1 MQSRQVRKILFVTD
15 LWAESP
21 YGVFT
26 VVSNLKRELEKK
38 GYAVDVLEPSQF
50 FTVPFPLYKG
60 VRLALFS
67 WGSVRHRIA
76 KGNYDEINIVTEG
89 PLGWWAR
96 SACMR
101 LGVPFTTGFHAQLH
115 LYAQTWFGGVFEPF
129 VIKLLRWFHAGAR
142 ATIVSTPALKEQ
154 LHSFGLERVHV
165 CPFGID
171 EKFFTRGLCPE
182 TLPKPVFL
190 FFGRISS
197 EKSVEEF
204 LTADLPGTKLL
215 IGDGPDRK
223 KLEARFPGAKFVGF
237 QRDDILIAWCSCAD
251 VLVMPS
257 RTETFGLTMVEA
269 LALGI
274 PVAAHDVTGPRE
286 IVKDGV
292 NGYLDEDIARA
303 AKKCL
308 SLSREVCR
316 DSVRHYTW
324 SASAETFISI
334 LESVHKNP

>member
-76 KGNYDEINIVTEG
+76 KGNY
-89 PLGWWAR
+89 
-96 SACMR
+96 
-101 LGVPFTTGFHAQLH
+101 
-115 LYAQTWFGGVFEPF
+115 
-129 VIKLLRWFHAGAR
+129 LRWFHAGAR

-204 LTADLPGTKLL
+204 LAADLPGTKLL

-237 QRDDILIAWCSCAD
+237 QRDDVLIAWCSCAD

-292 NGYLDEDIARA
+292 NGYLDEDITRA